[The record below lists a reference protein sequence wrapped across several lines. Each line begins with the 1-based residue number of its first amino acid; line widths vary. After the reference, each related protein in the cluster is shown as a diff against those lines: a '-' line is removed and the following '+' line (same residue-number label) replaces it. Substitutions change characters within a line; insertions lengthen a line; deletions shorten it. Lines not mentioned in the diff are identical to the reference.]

1 MHSLDMKTIITVYVL
16 ISYACSAMLIV
27 VYTHNKHKFQ
37 GLTYLLAW
45 SLSFSVG
52 LNVAALYPVS
62 PPLIS
67 TVVSNTLMF
76 ASGVFLVFGMARYLG
91 LKLERR
97 IYYIALAIFPFIY
110 FFLVKNQYPIYTRII
125 FFNGMILPVYLH
137 VAYLIFIKA
146 SSQRRKQASIV
157 GQAVML
163 FLAVIALR
171 IFYSLSDIKSIEYF
185 NIQTP
190 ENILVI
196 LSMICVI
203 FLTFS
208 LQLMNNSRLYFE
220 VEYLATI
227 DPLTKVYNRR
237 RIEDI
242 VHTQLCNHESDK
254 KSLHLFLIDVDH
266 FKKFN
271 DNYGHINGDSGL
283 VHITNIIKR
292 SIRKCDS
299 VGRWGGEEFVVI
311 LPGLTRDEAIKIAAR
326 LVKSVCN
333 EKIDLNGRLV
343 EISISLGIAT
353 FTKNSSLQSVI
364 NQADIAL
371 YKAKE
376 NGRNRHEVYS

>member
-1 MHSLDMKTIITVYVL
+1 MHSLDMKTIITIYVL

-52 LNVAALYPVS
+52 LNVAAFYQVS
-62 PPLIS
+62 PPTIS

-97 IYYIALAIFPFIY
+97 IYYIALVVFPFIY

-125 FFNGMILPVYLH
+125 FFNAMIFPVYLH

-146 SSQRRKQASIV
+146 SNQRRKQASAV
-157 GQAVML
+157 GRVVIL
-163 FLAVIALR
+163 FLTVIALR
-171 IFYSLSDIKSIEYF
+171 IFYSLSDIKGIEYF
-185 NIQTP
+185 NIQAP

-208 LQLMNNSRLYFE
+208 LQLMNNSRLYYE

-237 RIEDI
+237 RVEDI
-242 VHTQLCNHESDK
+242 VQTQLCNHESDK

-271 DNYGHINGDSGL
+271 DNYGHVNGDSGL

-292 SIRKCDS
+292 NIRRCDT

-311 LPGLTRDEAIKIAAR
+311 LPNLSRDEAIKIAAR

-333 EKIDLNGRLV
+333 EKLDLNGKLV
-343 EISISLGIAT
+343 EISISLGMAT
-353 FTKNSSLQSVI
+353 FTKSSSLQSVI

-376 NGRNRHEVYS
+376 KGRNRLEVYS